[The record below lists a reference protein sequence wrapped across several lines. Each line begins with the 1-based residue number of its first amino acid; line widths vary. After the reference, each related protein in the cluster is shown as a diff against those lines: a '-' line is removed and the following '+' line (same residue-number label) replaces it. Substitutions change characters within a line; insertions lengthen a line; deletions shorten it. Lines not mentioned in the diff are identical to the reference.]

1 MANVNNTHAATDAA
15 LREIF
20 KTMDA
25 HQAQEIRDAYYNA
38 VVGLRILADALEI
51 ADAQQPQSAGPLLNE
66 HFNAVQALDAMKNS
80 RLGKIL

>member
-1 MANVNNTHAATDAA
+1 MANVNNTHAVNDAA

-38 VVGLRILADALEI
+38 VIGLRTLADALEI
-51 ADAQQPQSAGPLLNE
+51 ADAQS
-66 HFNAVQALDAMKNS
+66 DS
-80 RLGKIL
+80 RTVIDQ